1 MTDPSRPVQE
11 DELHAYVDD
20 RLDPARR
27 AEVDRHLRANLALQR
42 RVDGWHEQ
50 VEALRDALAFKL
62 HEPVPSSLHLGRL
75 VEQRIAGRRWGMF
88 NGPWR
93 VAAAMLLMIGL
104 GGAAGWTARGAQ
116 RMGEVTRLGMEAAA
130 AHTVFAA
137 DPTHPIE
144 IGWEKQPE
152 LRAWIDRKLRRE
164 ISVPDLSAQG
174 YRLIGGRVLSTMIG
188 AAAMLVYDDDHGG
201 RITVFLQPMRSDV
214 APMQRVRAGAAGG
227 YAWIDAHMGYSVI
240 SDGSISG
247 GVTPDSDAS
256 VHGLANQVRQAM
268 TPQR

>member
-27 AEVDRHLRANLALQR
+27 AEVDRHLRANPALQR
-42 RVDGWHEQ
+42 RVDGWREQ
-50 VEALRDALAFKL
+50 AEALRDALAFKL

-75 VEQRIAGRRWGMF
+75 LEQRIAGRRWRLL

-93 VAAAMLLMIGL
+93 VAATMLLMVGL
-104 GGAAGWTARGAQ
+104 GAAGGWTARGMQ

-130 AHTVFAA
+130 AHSVFAG

-144 IGWEKQPE
+144 IGWENQPE
-152 LRAWIDRKLRRE
+152 LKAWIDRKLGRSV
-164 ISVPDLSAQG
+164 SVPDLGAQG

-188 AAAMLVYDDDHGG
+188 PAAMLVYDGDHGA

-214 APMQRVRAGAAGG
+214 APMQAVRANAASG
-227 YAWIDAHMGYSVI
+227 YAWIDAHMGYSVM
-240 SDGSISG
+240 SDGDTSMQ
-247 GVTPDSDAS
+247 
-256 VHGLANQVRQAM
+256 GLADRVRQAM
-268 TPQR
+268 TRER